1 MNFDRVMQL
10 FGELDRFGVEYV
22 VVGGV
27 ALNYHGLVRATEDV
41 NLFVRP
47 TEDNVARLRR
57 ALRAVWADPEVDII
71 TAADLAGN
79 YPTVRYGPPAEDFVV
94 DILSRLEST
103 FRFYDIEA
111 EMLVIDGIP
120 VRVATPGML
129 FRMKSGRSGRSTG
142 PTPRHCGKP
151 LTWRRSPMAVTRFT
165 SLDEAR
171 RELFAHPADALLAAR
186 IRLLWS
192 FAGRLVPA
200 GTPQGIAR
208 FQSIE
213 EANAARAAWVKR
225 RAQALRAGGAIRSTR
240 RA

>member
-47 TEDNVARLRR
+47 TEANVARLRR
-57 ALRAVWADPEVDII
+57 ALRAVWADPEVDKI

-94 DILSRLEST
+94 DILSRLGST
-103 FRFYDIEA
+103 FRFDDIEA

-129 FRMKSGRSGRSTG
+129 FRMKRGTIRPIDR
-142 PTPRHCGKP
+142 
-151 LTWRRSPMAVTRFT
+151 
-165 SLDEAR
+165 
-171 RELFAHPADALLAAR
+171 ADA
-186 IRLLWS
+186 
-192 FAGRLVPA
+192 
-200 GTPQGIAR
+200 
-208 FQSIE
+208 E
-213 EANAARAAWVKR
+213 
-225 RAQALRAGGAIRSTR
+225 ALREAFDLEEEPDGGHQVHEP
-240 RA
+240 